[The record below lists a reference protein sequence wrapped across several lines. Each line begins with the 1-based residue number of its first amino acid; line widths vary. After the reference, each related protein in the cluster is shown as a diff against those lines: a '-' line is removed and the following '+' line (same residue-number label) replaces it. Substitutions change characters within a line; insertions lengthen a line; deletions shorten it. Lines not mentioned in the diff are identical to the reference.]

1 MANEI
6 TIKEKITVSNGNF
19 SDTFD
24 PGTLFIDQA
33 TGTGGNPGTVDIGSG
48 AEEDISFGDVTPNLV
63 VMRNLDGTNYVKYG
77 PKSGGSM
84 IEFGRLKPGTS
95 ARFILAPGVT
105 LRMIANTAACKVLI
119 KGYSA

>member
-6 TIKEKITVSNGNF
+6 TIKETITVSNGNF
-19 SDTFD
+19 KDTFA
-24 PGTLFIDQA
+24 PGTLFLDQA
-33 TGTGGNPGTVDIGSG
+33 TATGGNPGTVNVGTS
-48 AEEDISFGDVTPNLV
+48 EQDISFGDVTPNLV
-63 VMRNLDGTNYVKYG
+63 VMRNMDSTNYVKYG

-95 ARFILAPGVT
+95 ARFILAPSVT
-105 LRMIANTAACKVLI
+105 LRMVANAAACKVLI